1 MNRIVAESRLSLQYK
16 KPSTYIASAYHLVRI
31 WYTPRREKS
40 NLSLGLHTD
49 VNALEPSVLDE
60 PEVYQEI

>member
-31 WYTPRREKS
+31 WYTPRRES
-40 NLSLGLHTD
+40 YLSLGLHTD